1 MGLKQQIQ
9 EYNLCQWQHHLVLIC
24 PHKRFLGGANFTSP
38 SSLSHLVFIFCVII
52 RVRSFLNFSHGFFL
66 LKQVS
71 FLRIQLEGWG
81 VKISLPYGNQCL
93 RNHIQELIA
102 LSSVNLT
109 GKIEINAM
117 LVSQSKLIPLS
128 SINLFQY

>member
-1 MGLKQQIQ
+1 MQLPK
-9 EYNLCQWQHHLVLIC
+9 LFPKLL
-24 PHKRFLGGANFTSP
+24 
-38 SSLSHLVFIFCVII
+38 SS
-52 RVRSFLNFSHGFFL
+52 FL

-93 RNHIQELIA
+93 RNHIQEVIV

-117 LVSQSKLIPLS
+117 LVSQLRLIPLS
-128 SINLFQY
+128 SINAAE